1 MQDGKRNNNELLITS
16 WIHLSHNDE
25 KNIETSEWTMSGGA
39 KITTGTRAVAI
50 LPDGTVNDY
59 RYVKRYSYP
68 IRPVFYLERGT
79 TITSGTGNIDDPFIV
94 NE

>member
-1 MQDGKRNNNELLITS
+1 MN
-16 WIHLSHNDE
+16 
-25 KNIETSEWTMSGGA
+25 GGA
-39 KITTGTRAVAI
+39 NIRRGTRAVAI

-59 RYVKRYSYP
+59 RYVKRHSDH

-79 TITSGTGNIDDPFIV
+79 TITSGTGSIDDPFIV